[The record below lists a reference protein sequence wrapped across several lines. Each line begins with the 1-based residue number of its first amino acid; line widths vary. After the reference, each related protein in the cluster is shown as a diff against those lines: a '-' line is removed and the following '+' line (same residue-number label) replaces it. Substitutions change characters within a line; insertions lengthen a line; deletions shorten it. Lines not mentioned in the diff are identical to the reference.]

1 MHMNQGIGAIRVP
14 EQSRG
19 GLSQAQE
26 EHWFVRLDPE
36 DCGNVGDASYYV
48 RSTGQD
54 LELWK
59 ISFDRSG
66 VAFHERVDAESL
78 GITAEDLREAVR
90 MNRWSEVQTGIGPIT
105 DHIVKKL
112 MILDIS

>member
-19 GLSQAQE
+19 GLSQAQGK
-26 EHWFVRLDPE
+26 HWFVRLDPE
-36 DCGNVGDASYYV
+36 DCSKVGDASYYV

-54 LELWK
+54 IELWQ

-66 VAFHERVDAESL
+66 VEFHERVDTESQ
-78 GITAEDLREAVR
+78 GITDEDLKDSVR
-90 MNRWSEVQTGIGPIT
+90 MNRWSEIQTGIGPIT

>member
-19 GLSQAQE
+19 RLSQAQE

-36 DCGNVGDASYYV
+36 DCGKVGDASYYV
-48 RSTGQD
+48 RSSGQD
-54 LELWK
+54 LELWQ

-66 VAFHERVDAESL
+66 VAFHERVDAGSR
-78 GITAEDLREAVR
+78 GITDEDLKDSVR
-90 MNRWSEVQTGIGPIT
+90 MNRWSDIWEGFSPIT
-105 DHIVKKL
+105 DHIEKKL
-112 MILDIS
+112 LILDIF